1 MFGRIILIALLAT
14 FFGWSLLTRTS
25 DGAGRTQLYVVHP
38 GDTLW
43 SIAAARY
50 AGDPR
55 EGIWKLQH
63 RNDLAGTTITPGE
76 RLVLP

>member
-1 MFGRIILIALLAT
+1 MFGRILIVIAFALAFWLA
-14 FFGWSLLTRTS
+14 FAHGSS
-25 DGAGRTQLYVVHP
+25 GAGHRQTVVVHN

-43 SIAAARY
+43 SIAAAHY

-55 EGIWKLQH
+55 EGVWKLEQ
-63 RNDLAGTTITPGE
+63 RNHLAGAVLVPGQ

>member
-1 MFGRIILIALLAT
+1 MFARVVIVLLSAALVLVVFVRDT
-14 FFGWSLLTRTS
+14 
-25 DGAGRTQLYVVHP
+25 GASGPARAYRVRA

-43 SIAAARY
+43 SIAAERY

-55 EGIWKLQH
+55 EGVWKLQH
-63 RNDLAGTTITPGE
+63 RNDLAGTTIAPGQ

>member
-1 MFGRIILIALLAT
+1 MFGRVLIFVAVTLALWLA
-14 FFGWSLLTRTS
+14 FAHGSS
-25 DGAGRTQLYVVHP
+25 GAGHRQTVVVRA

-43 SIAAARY
+43 SIASTHY

-55 EGIWKLQH
+55 EGVWKLER
-63 RNDLAGTTITPGE
+63 RNHLQGVMLSPGQ

>member
-1 MFGRIILIALLAT
+1 MFARVVIVLLSAALMWVVFVHDT
-14 FFGWSLLTRTS
+14 
-25 DGAGRTQLYVVHP
+25 GASGPARVYRVKP

-43 SIAAARY
+43 SIAATRY

-55 EGIWKLQH
+55 ESVWKLQH
-63 RNDLAGTTITPGE
+63 RNHLVGTTIAPGQ